1 MSNTYFDYPSRQM
14 RKSELLR
21 IGVPKSLLEEAQG
34 DLAFVKNG
42 YVQKLNPMKKNS
54 PLVFDT
60 AAFDSWYRERV
71 KMGAREKAR
80 YMRAAN

>member
-14 RKSELLR
+14 RKSEMLR

-34 DLAFVKNG
+34 DRAFVKKG
-42 YVQKLNPMKKNS
+42 FVHKLNPMKKNS

-71 KMGAREKAR
+71 EMGAREKAR